1 MRYVLFVTALGLF
14 FGVGIK
20 TFASDE
26 EEEKETV
33 YKLQQQGWEIVEST
47 IREESLSGLPPYAF
61 LSRVISITTYW
72 LQRSDDE
79 IVCEI
84 LYDSQLDRQLE
95 ECGEIYKILAENG

>member
-1 MRYVLFVTALGLF
+1 
-14 FGVGIK
+14 
-20 TFASDE
+20 
-26 EEEKETV
+26 
-33 YKLQQQGWEIVEST
+33 
-47 IREESLSGLPPYAF
+47 
-61 LSRVISITTYW
+61 